1 MKIGVCHRHREQ
13 TCRCRTEQGGGG
25 GSEMEWG
32 FGFGRCKLLHIGWIT
47 IRSSCIAQGAIF
59 NIL

>member
-1 MKIGVCHRHREQ
+1 MESV
-13 TCRCRTEQGGGG
+13 TDTENRLVVAQGGGG